1 MALQEHLE
9 FSLFMMIMRLV
20 KTKEQLKAAH
30 LIMSDDHLVSPL
42 WWLALHHGGDA
53 CGHGQA
59 GHHHRSFVT
68 KRMLVLPLE
77 L

>member
-9 FSLFMMIMRLV
+9 FSLFMMIVRKLLLV
-20 KTKEQLKAAH
+20 KAEEQLKATH
-30 LIMSDDHLVSPL
+30 LIVRDDHLVSPL
-42 WWLALHHGGDA
+42 WWMAN
-53 CGHGQA
+53 GHGQA

-68 KRMLVLPLE
+68 KRMLVLPSE